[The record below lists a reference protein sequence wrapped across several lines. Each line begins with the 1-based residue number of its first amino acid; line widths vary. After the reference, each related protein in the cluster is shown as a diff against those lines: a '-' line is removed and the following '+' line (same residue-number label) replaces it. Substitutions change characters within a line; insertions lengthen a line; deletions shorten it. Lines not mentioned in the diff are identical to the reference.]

1 MYIYIYTLY
10 AYHHL
15 SMGTAQWQKLF
26 WFECMWSPHF
36 ILEAWRELRYSFG
49 GSHSECWCSVASLL
63 LVALSFL
70 AIGFWIGG
78 TVTALVL
85 SPRLRSFLHHLVR
98 FCLFAATDL
107 VPPVGE
113 RQLATRDRLREYRAW
128 ALATLHLWKP
138 RNLGLDLKL
147 TAGNLWTPRAVRFLR
162 LVLLSSLSLWW
173 GGGLVRII
181 RGRKRCLFFLW
192 GWLTGI
198 VCWLALT
205 CRGSASF
212 LFLH

>member
-1 MYIYIYTLY
+1 
-10 AYHHL
+10 
-15 SMGTAQWQKLF
+15 MGTAQWQKLF

-63 LVALSFL
+63 LVALIFL

-85 SPRLRSFLHHLVR
+85 SPRPRSFLHHLVR

-113 RQLATRDRLREYRAW
+113 RQLATRDRLREYRA
-128 ALATLHLWKP
+128 
-138 RNLGLDLKL
+138 
-147 TAGNLWTPRAVRFLR
+147 
-162 LVLLSSLSLWW
+162 
-173 GGGLVRII
+173 
-181 RGRKRCLFFLW
+181 
-192 GWLTGI
+192 
-198 VCWLALT
+198 
-205 CRGSASF
+205 
-212 LFLH
+212 